1 MRFESRKRKRKIR
14 KQKKKEKEKEKKRV
28 KRKKNHIR
36 IKPSGPKTRNSPL
49 KNLKSRS
56 SCTRQSGEK
65 FPQVPERW
73 LQQGRAHRAR
83 GRAK

>member
-1 MRFESRKRKRKIR
+1 LKVE
-14 KQKKKEKEKEKKRV
+14 KEKEKYENKRKKKKKKKRV
-28 KRKKNHIR
+28 KRKRKNRIR

-49 KNLKSRS
+49 KKNLKSRS
-56 SCTRQSGEK
+56 SCTRQSGE